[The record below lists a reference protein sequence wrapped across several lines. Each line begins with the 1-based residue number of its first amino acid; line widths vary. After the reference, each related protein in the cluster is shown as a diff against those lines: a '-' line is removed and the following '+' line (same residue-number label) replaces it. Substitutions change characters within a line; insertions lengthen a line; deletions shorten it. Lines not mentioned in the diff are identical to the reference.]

1 MKKIASIFYLLL
13 LTTALTVSAYA
24 QKTPSKDELF
34 NKIAKMSQTK
44 KPEDQDKA
52 YQMSKDF
59 LARYAEDK
67 DEKVT
72 KVKDFAAKYRL
83 SAFNKKLDDG
93 KTTEAFQMGK
103 EILAD
108 EPENSYVTMN
118 LAYGGYEALTKK
130 KDKSFADD
138 SVNYANKTLSLY
150 DAGKLPNSFQPF
162 KDQAEAT
169 ALMYYIIG
177 NFAVDTDVK
186 KAAEYFYKS
195 LQYESKIKNTA
206 YPYYYIAFNY
216 EKIYEKAAK
225 DFQTKHGSKT
235 TEDDEYRKDN
245 ANLEKVLERMLDSY
259 ARTVKIAQVE
269 NNPNTAAWKQR
280 YMDIYKFIKQSDAG
294 ADEYL
299 NDIMSKPMPEP
310 N

>member
-1 MKKIASIFYLLL
+1 M
-13 LTTALTVSAYA
+13 
-24 QKTPSKDELF
+24 
-34 NKIAKMSQTK
+34 TK
-44 KPEDQDKA
+44 KSTKI
-52 YQMSKDF
+52 KDF
-59 LARYAEDK
+59 VE
-67 DEKVT
+67 
-72 KVKDFAAKYRL
+72 KYRTSTL
-83 SAFNKKLDDG
+83 NKKLDED
-93 KTTEAFQMGK
+93 KTAEAFRIGK

-138 SVNYANKTLSLY
+138 SINYAKKTLSLF
-150 DAGKLPNSFQPF
+150 DAGKLPKTFQPF

-169 ALMYYIIG
+169 ALMYYVIG

-186 KAAEYFYKS
+186 KAAENFYKS

-225 DFQTKHGSKT
+225 DFQAKHGSKT

-245 ANLEKVLERMLDSY
+245 ANLEKLLERMLDSY
-259 ARTVKIAQVE
+259 ARTVKIAQAE
-269 NNPNTAAWKQR
+269 NNPTTAAWKQR
-280 YMDIYKFIKQSDAG
+280 YTDIYKFFKQSDAG

-299 NDIMSKPMPEP
+299 NDIMSKPMPDP
-310 N
+310 NSF